1 MTSSGPDP
9 LLIDLAAGSEQA
21 YSLLYERFG
30 VRLYRFAL
38 GMLGRR
44 EDAED
49 AVQEVFAAL
58 VRSQKKLAG
67 VNDLTAYL
75 FAALRNAVARC
86 AERRKRD
93 LANLEAATEAAR
105 ILGDGSENSE
115 NPDAERLQQALA
127 ALPAEQREV
136 VSLKIAGELTFAQI
150 GEVLNVSQNTAAS
163 RYRYALEK
171 LRSMMLPSPVGR
183 GAESEGP

>member
-9 LLIDLAAGSEQA
+9 LLIGLAAGNEQA
-21 YSLLYERFG
+21 YSILYERFG
-30 VRLYRFAL
+30 ARLYRVAR

-58 VRSQKKLAG
+58 VRSQNKLAG

-75 FAALRNAVARC
+75 FAALRHAVVRC
-86 AERRKRD
+86 VERRQR
-93 LANLEAATEAAR
+93 NLLGMEAAAEAAHVFCR
-105 ILGDGSENSE
+105 GSDTNQ

-127 ALPAEQREV
+127 MLPPEQREV
-136 VSLKIAGELTFAQI
+136 VSLKIPGELTFAQI
-150 GEVLNVSQNTAAS
+150 GEVLGVSQNTAAS

-171 LRSMMLPSPVGR
+171 LRSIMLPSPFGR
-183 GAESEGP
+183 GAGGEGL

>member
-9 LLIDLAAGSEQA
+9 LLIGLAAGNEQA

-30 VRLYRFAL
+30 TRLYRVAL

-49 AVQEVFAAL
+49 AVQEVFTAL
-58 VRSQKKLAG
+58 VRSQNKLAG
-67 VNDLTAYL
+67 INDLTAYL
-75 FAALRNAVARC
+75 FAALRHAVVRC
-86 AERRKRD
+86 AERRHRD
-93 LANLEAATEAAR
+93 SLGMEIAAEAAR
-105 ILGDGSENSE
+105 VLGKGSEKTE

-127 ALPAEQREV
+127 VLPPEQREV
-136 VSLKIAGELTFAQI
+136 LSLKIAGELTLAQI
-150 GEVLNVSQNTAAS
+150 GEVLGVSQNTAAS

-171 LRSMMLPSPVGR
+171 LRSIMLPSPIGR
-183 GAESEGP
+183 GAGGEGP